1 MLFVVNVF
9 AMHEQQMLAGD
20 FLCAPI
26 IIYWPFAKFGAYKF
40 SKEGWDATGCVGW
53 TEDESTSVPDAASE
67 VCPIVKADASCRT
80 SWPLNRLNIL
90 SGLFCPQHA

>member
-20 FLCAPI
+20 FLCTYNNI
-26 IIYWPFAKFGAYKF
+26 L
-40 SKEGWDATGCVGW
+40 GW

-67 VCPIVKADASCRT
+67 VSNCP
-80 SWPLNRLNIL
+80 
-90 SGLFCPQHA
+90 G